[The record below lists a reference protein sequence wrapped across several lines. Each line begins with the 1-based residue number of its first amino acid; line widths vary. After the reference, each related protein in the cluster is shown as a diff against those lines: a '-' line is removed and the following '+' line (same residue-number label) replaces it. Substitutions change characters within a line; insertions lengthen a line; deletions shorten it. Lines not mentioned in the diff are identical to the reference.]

1 MTVRDLLPLLP
12 DPAELRLRCRAIALL
27 DAVLDER
34 SAAHTYL
41 PDWRDGVDLACMD
54 NGSGDLYAIV
64 FDPAGVFLY
73 GFDHESDA
81 TPWREEERAHW
92 PGLLDGL
99 PDALAAYPAAPEFEF
114 DGFFDATVCAWRE
127 HGDTVWR
134 CGSVEFEPDDRDGAD
149 WLFEL
154 LLDGSADG
162 YADFAEEH
170 LERPVDRAAVAAVLA
185 GAPLTPG
192 TVAALSP
199 SADYGTV
206 AARARALGY
215 STPGDTDST
224 DGTGGTGGTDGDD
237 PMSWDRFWQLIEV
250 LGGEAGIATCAGFE
264 DACERLT
271 ELLSDGPADRIVAF
285 GERLAEAL
293 YRLDR
298 AEFGTLP
305 VLGTE
310 EDGGSPFP
318 QSDDGFLYSRTAVVA
333 AGRATYES
341 VLGRP
346 DRFAPFTAMD
356 CQQLLHIHEDAYE
369 AATGEEWDHLTRYDY
384 ESCSNKEGW
393 PGLPS

>member
-27 DAVLDER
+27 DAVLDGG
-34 SAAHTYL
+34 SPSHTYL
-41 PDWRDGVDLACMD
+41 PGWRDGVDLACMD
-54 NGSGDLYAIV
+54 NGSGDLYAVV

-73 GFDHESDA
+73 GFDHESEA
-81 TPWREEERAHW
+81 TPWREDDRAHW

-99 PDALAAYPAAPEFEF
+99 PDPLSAYPAAPEFLL
-114 DGFFDATVCAWRE
+114 DGFFDATVCVWRE
-127 HGDTVWR
+127 HGDAEWR
-134 CGSVEFEPDDRDGAD
+134 CGSVEFDADGTDGAD

-154 LLDGSADG
+154 LLDGSPDAYVS
-162 YADFAEEH
+162 YAEDY
-170 LERPVDRAAVAAVLA
+170 LEIPVDRAAVAAVLA
-185 GAPLTPG
+185 GAPLTRG
-192 TVAALSP
+192 TVAALSA
-199 SADYGTV
+199 SADYETV
-206 AARARALGY
+206 ATRARELGY
-215 STPGDTDST
+215 STPDSADTPGSVDNADT
-224 DGTGGTGGTDGDD
+224 PGADV
-237 PMSWDRFWQLIEV
+237 PMSWERFWQLIEV
-250 LGGEAGIATCAGFE
+250 LGGEAGIATCAVFE

-271 ELLSDGPADRIVAF
+271 ELLSDEPTEQIVAF

-310 EDGGSPFP
+310 LADGSPFP

-346 DRFAPFTAMD
+346 DRFVPFTDMS
-356 CQQLLHIHEDAYE
+356 CQQLLYIHEEAYE
-369 AATGEEWDHLTRYDY
+369 AATGEEWDLLTRYDY
-384 ESCSNKEGW
+384 ESCSNEEGW
-393 PGLPS
+393 PDLHR